1 MSGTMTIA
9 YDVAGSGPTVLLL
22 HSTVCDRR
30 MWDPQVPALVG
41 AGYRAVRAD
50 LRGFGETPM
59 PDRPYDNARDVADL
73 LDLLGAERVAVVAAS
88 GGGKVGQAVA
98 ARWPARVSA
107 LMLVSTAVAG
117 HEAGAELSAF
127 DEREEA
133 LLEAG
138 DVDAA
143 TELNVTTWL
152 GPHAGETTRAAVRQ
166 MQRHAFDVQLAGD
179 EDVEQIQV
187 EFDVAAIT
195 APTLLVSGAHDLPD
209 FPRIAAGLAG
219 RLPDARHIE
228 LDWAGH
234 LPSLERPDAF
244 NTLLLDFLSGGEY
257 LSGGDAARR
266 GG

>member
-1 MSGTMTIA
+1 MTIA
-9 YDVAGSGPTVLLL
+9 YDVAGSGPTVLLI

-59 PDRPYDNARDVADL
+59 PDRPYDNARDMLDVLDDAGADR
-73 LDLLGAERVAVVAAS
+73 AAVVAAS
-88 GGGKVGQAVA
+88 GGGRVGQELA

-107 LMLVSTAVAG
+107 LMLVNTAVDG
-117 HEAGAELSAF
+117 HEPGEELRAF

-143 TELNVTTWL
+143 TALNVATWL
-152 GPHAGETTRAAVRQ
+152 GPHADEATRARVAR
-166 MQRHAFDVQLAGD
+166 MQRHAFEVQLAD
-179 EDVEQIQV
+179 SAEVERVRVAYDVSAV
-187 EFDVAAIT
+187 T

-209 FPRIAAGLAG
+209 FTRIAAGLAA
-219 RLPDARHIE
+219 RLPHARHVP

-234 LPSLERPDAF
+234 LPSLERPEAF
-244 NTLLLDFLSGGEY
+244 NALLLDFLR
-257 LSGGDAARR
+257 GGD
-266 GG
+266 G